1 MYQWGHRTGMNIY
14 CQPTPT
20 SKPWMAIPTTNQV
33 MAWDDNSQIANEWS
47 QKHKLNPVSGHT
59 DLYPDDMKQITMATS
74 HGQSSHVI
82 PTPNQTKTK
91 QNKTK
96 WQDGWCM
103 WNNMVDMNLKRNIN
117 NQSNYQSIWETRSVQ
132 TDIQTYRFLLFKH
145 PKCSVN
151 NLTFT
156 PPLKGDSPIVANHHQ
171 L

>member
-1 MYQWGHRTGMNIY
+1 
-14 CQPTPT
+14 
-20 SKPWMAIPTTNQV
+20 MAIPTTNQV
-33 MAWDDNSQIANEWS
+33 MAWDDNSQRANEWG

-103 WNNMVDMNLKRNIN
+103 WNKMVDMNLKRNIN
-117 NQSNYQSIWETRSVQ
+117 NQSTNQSNRSSSTQQSVINQTINQ
-132 TDIQTYRFLLFKH
+132 TDPTQL
-145 PKCSVN
+145 N
-151 NLTFT
+151 NLSRR
-156 PPLKGDSPIVANHHQ
+156 PGQWNINKLLIPKPIHFPNVLSEQPHIRTHEG
-171 L
+171 